1 MIWMKATTVP
11 FRIARSALAELLLAQ
26 GPAYIVFASMS
37 TARYGRLPCDLIR
50 GEEPSDEQ
58 RWASSLLLRVPS
70 GAAWT
75 TTMLL
80 FSLWTPSPVPDR
92 IGSASPS
99 APTALD
105 RHNAGHE
112 QSPGEWILGDTGHPP
127 EKAVFAQPGYIIFR
141 HGFATCVRAMDCGG
155 ARKCPTTL
163 RSDR

>member
-75 TTMLL
+75 TTMLCFAL
-80 FSLWTPSPVPDR
+80 DAFARAGPYRLCL
-92 IGSASPS
+92 AL

-141 HGFATCVRAMDCGG
+141 HGFATCLPAMDCGG